1 MVDAPTGFTYQ
12 IRIKGQLRDSWS
24 GYFADLALSL
34 DGDRNTLLI
43 GPIADQAALR
53 GVLCQIW
60 DLNLEVL
67 SVNRLQEEFGHA

>member
-67 SVNRLQEEFGHA
+67 SVNRLLEEFGHE